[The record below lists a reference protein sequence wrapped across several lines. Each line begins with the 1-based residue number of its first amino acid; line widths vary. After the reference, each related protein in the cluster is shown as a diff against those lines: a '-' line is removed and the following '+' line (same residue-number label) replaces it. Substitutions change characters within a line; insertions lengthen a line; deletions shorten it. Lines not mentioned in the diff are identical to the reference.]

1 MLSLSEGEDNL
12 RDKLIEEEGIPGS
25 AYCFACL
32 LPVVGG
38 LALLCAFQAQANHTT
53 ARENFL
59 RGHRRGAL
67 KRYRRSRFWKRISVV
82 SNFGC
87 LVLALTLFL
96 WFKIAFQNA
105 TRLTR
110 FGGDFILKLVL
121 GCWGKDF
128 YGQCDCIHE
137 LQNVPASYGVTLTK
151 CNPLTLCNSLY
162 VARIIWVTKR
172 FSRTP

>member
-67 KRYRRSRFWKRISVV
+67 KRYRRSRFWRRISVV

-87 LVLALTLFL
+87 LVLALTIFL

-110 FGGDFILKLVL
+110 FGLVQ
-121 GCWGKDF
+121 K
-128 YGQCDCIHE
+128 YR
-137 LQNVPASYGVTLTK
+137 PGV
-151 CNPLTLCNSLY
+151 S
-162 VARIIWVTKR
+162 
-172 FSRTP
+172 FSRLDIIFELEKVVTSSLN

>member
-12 RDKLIEEEGIPGS
+12 RDQLIDEEGVPSS

-67 KRYRRSRFWKRISVV
+67 KRYNRSRFWKRLSVIT
-82 SNFGC
+82 NFGF
-87 LVLALTLFL
+87 LVFALTFFL

-110 FGGDFILKLVL
+110 FGPVQETLIFKLLLSVFELK
-121 GCWGKDF
+121 K
-128 YGQCDCIHE
+128 
-137 LQNVPASYGVTLTK
+137 GVTL
-151 CNPLTLCNSLY
+151 L
-162 VARIIWVTKR
+162 
-172 FSRTP
+172 